1 MRPIDADRLL
11 KIWEER
17 HCPNYYEDTAAYYIF
32 LQFYWMIKD
41 APTITAEADRKE
53 QKDGKTKS

>member
-17 HCPNYYEDTAAYYIF
+17 HCPNCHENTGAYYIF
-32 LQFYWMIKD
+32 LQFYWMIKE
-41 APTITAEADRKE
+41 APTITAGVERKE
-53 QKDGKTKS
+53 QEDE